1 MMTLIMMITALNMTI
16 IVMAVVLT
24 CELPVPANMA
34 HVPIEFLFHLIK
46 QEE

>member
-1 MMTLIMMITALNMTI
+1 
-16 IVMAVVLT
+16 VVLT

-46 QEE
+46 QEEWGGMTHNYDLLEKIL